1 MSTNTCTIDVNQL
14 RVGLY
19 IHLDLGWMDHPFTLS
34 NFKLNDED
42 QIQKIKKIGL
52 KTLRYDPKRSDCP
65 PLPENKPTLSL
76 VENKTNT
83 LHTAEPLQQAEQAVE
98 EAAII
103 TEAVA
108 PTVDLKQLRYKQLHH
123 AIDESEKKF
132 VAASDTVKNIQ
143 RNIQTSPKA
152 CVAQASLL
160 VNEIVETALSEGD
173 IAIHALNGNRSS
185 DAHYQQALNVTI
197 LSMILAKSIQMSK
210 EDAQLLGLSAI
221 LHDIGKSKISDK
233 ILLKKD
239 PLTHAEIAHFQQH
252 SALGAEMIKSM
263 GLPARLATIVLQ
275 HHELADGTGYP
286 AGIKAE
292 DTDPLARII
301 VMANNYDALCNP
313 VNIKES
319 RTPYEALAYMFA
331 HQRSKFDEHLLKRLI
346 KSLGVYPPG
355 SVVKLSNEQLATVI
369 SVNPNHPLKP
379 YVKLLAKSASTGD
392 GEILDLREEKN
403 TNITAC
409 LKTTQ
414 IPSDVLKQL
423 NARKKVSYFIDKE
436 LATA

>member
-65 PLPENKPTLSL
+65 PLPEVQNKPL
-76 VENKTNT
+76 VVQIKKPDEVLEDEPATKSISGE
-83 LHTAEPLQQAEQAVE
+83 TASSIDP
-98 EAAII
+98 
-103 TEAVA
+103 
-108 PTVDLKQLRYKQLHH
+108 KQLRCKQLMR

-132 VAASDTVKNIQ
+132 VVASDTVKHIQ
-143 RNIQTSPKA
+143 RNIEISPKA
-152 CVAQASLL
+152 CIEQATLL
-160 VNEIVETALSEGD
+160 VDGIVESALSEGD

-185 DAHYQQALNVTI
+185 DANYQHALNVTVI
-197 LSMILAKSIQMSK
+197 SMILAKSIQMSK
-210 EDAQLLGLSAI
+210 EDAQLLGLAAI
-221 LHDIGKSKISDK
+221 LHDIGKAGISDK

-239 PLTHAEIAHFQQH
+239 KLTHAEIASYQQH
-252 SALGAEMIKSM
+252 SELGARMIKGI
-263 GLPARLATIVLQ
+263 GLSPRMAKIVLQ
-275 HHELADGTGYP
+275 HHELADGSGYP
-286 AGIKAE
+286 AGLTAE
-292 DTDPLARII
+292 KTDPLARII
-301 VMANNYDALCNP
+301 VLANNYDNLCNP
-313 VNIKES
+313 LNVSDS

-355 SVVKLSNEQLATVI
+355 SVVKLSNEQHAMVI

-379 YVKLLAKSASTGD
+379 YVKLLQKNTNTED
-392 GEILDLREEKN
+392 GEIVDLRGEAN
-403 TNITAC
+403 INITAC
-409 LKTTQ
+409 LKPAQ
-414 IPSDVLKQL
+414 IPSEVLKQL
-423 NARKKVSYFIDKE
+423 NARKKVSYFIDQDH
-436 LATA
+436 AVA